1 MCFEFKHKYVQVP
14 TKWTIKRIC
23 LWMIGWNF
31 SAPIKVLDM
40 LLLCTPHVRERSHI
54 CWWTFFV
61 INPQR
66 SARPTSLLWRLSVSE
81 TGIVDRADQ
90 SSYHTLRQI
99 AHGLFGGGLAP
110 FWDSTH
116 SPIKFISTAAGS
128 HKHQYSCFGNLKT
141 GRACKER
148 WHWRSRNNICLNGP
162 SLLDTKCHWTLI
174 STTYNV

>member
-99 AHGLFGGGLAP
+99 AHGLFGGGGSPP
-110 FWDSTH
+110 FW
-116 SPIKFISTAAGS
+116 IQWRFYEFAKYVGEF
-128 HKHQYSCFGNLKT
+128 HKNADLG
-141 GRACKER
+141 A
-148 WHWRSRNNICLNGP
+148 RSRSDVI
-162 SLLDTKCHWTLI
+162 I
-174 STTYNV
+174 F

>member
-99 AHGLFGGGLAP
+99 AHGLFGGGWPPFGIQHILQSNSYQPQLVLINTNIHVLAI
-110 FWDSTH
+110 W
-116 SPIKFISTAAGS
+116 KQGELARKG
-128 HKHQYSCFGNLKT
+128 
-141 GRACKER
+141 
-148 WHWRSRNNICLNGP
+148 
-162 SLLDTKCHWTLI
+162 DTEEAE
-174 STTYNV
+174 TTFA

>member
-81 TGIVDRADQ
+81 TGIVDRPDQ

-99 AHGLFGGGLAP
+99 AHGLFGGGGSPP
-110 FWDSTH
+110 FWIQHIHQSNSYQPQVPLFTH
-116 SPIKFISTAAGS
+116 PYTCHAIGN
-128 HKHQYSCFGNLKT
+128 NLKR
-141 GRACKER
+141 G
-148 WHWRSRNNICLNGP
+148 SRTFKTNQ
-162 SLLDTKCHWTLI
+162 
-174 STTYNV
+174 